1 MEDGQEQE
9 DTSASRPEAAAT
21 RPEAAATRQEAAA
34 TRQDPRVQTLKIV
47 VELLK
52 QEKYLASF
60 FNRCRLICVR
70 REAPLH
76 NSSSVTT
83 IL

>member
-21 RPEAAATRQEAAA
+21 RPEAAA

-60 FNRCRLICVR
+60 FNRCPSI
-70 REAPLH
+70 
-76 NSSSVTT
+76 SF
-83 IL
+83 